1 MLSLK
6 TLNVLYPT
14 HIGGEETK
22 LEVED
27 GTYIEDAESGK
38 VYKVR
43 VSKGVKRVER
53 LEEGCCCAIC
63 CGKGKEL
70 GGDGIYRV

>member
-22 LEVED
+22 LEVDD
-27 GTYIEDAESGK
+27 GIYIEDAESGK

-63 CGKGKEL
+63 CEKSKDL